1 VDNVVTEAMLGGAAR
16 GDRLTHVWYE
26 LPFVRLLKGYS
37 VLLGSVGKEGPVP
50 EGLSATVAARF
61 LMLNRRHAAIKQR
74 VLVLAEEFQSRKGY
88 RPPEWQLL
96 QMAKQALEELR

>member
-1 VDNVVTEAMLGGAAR
+1 M
-16 GDRLTHVWYE
+16 THTWYL

-37 VLLGSVGKEGPVP
+37 VLLNSVGNTGPVP

-61 LMLNRRHAAIKQR
+61 LRLDWRHAAIKQR

-96 QMAKQALEELR
+96 RMAKQALEESR

>member
-1 VDNVVTEAMLGGAAR
+1 M
-16 GDRLTHVWYE
+16 THVWYE